1 MPRPTSDRV
10 EPRTLAAN
18 EARIERRYPLKSLP
32 RLGEMLAAPRFTS
45 IRYGDPGYGQLA
57 FDCSET
63 IRRGASN
70 GGEIGAFALTDAP
83 RREAAIDGCLKEYL
97 PYGMGV
103 KVFYVT

>member
-1 MPRPTSDRV
+1 M
-10 EPRTLAAN
+10 
-18 EARIERRYPLKSLP
+18 RYRCQPDPALLKSDDWDGR